1 MNKDI
6 ILLITTVV
14 KELLL
19 ILLGN
24 IMVSLLRFLKILYV
38 WVKNWSVHK

>member
-38 WVKNWSVHK
+38 

>member
-6 ILLITTVV
+6 ILLITMVV

-24 IMVSLLRFLKILYV
+24 IMVLLLKFLKILCV

>member
-6 ILLITTVV
+6 ILLITMVV

-24 IMVSLLRFLKILYV
+24 IMVSLLKFLKNLV
-38 WVKNWSVHK
+38 CLS

>member
-1 MNKDI
+1 MNQDI
-6 ILLITTVV
+6 ILLITMVV

-24 IMVSLLRFLKILYV
+24 IMVLLLRCLKILYV
-38 WVKNWSVHK
+38 WVKNWNVHK